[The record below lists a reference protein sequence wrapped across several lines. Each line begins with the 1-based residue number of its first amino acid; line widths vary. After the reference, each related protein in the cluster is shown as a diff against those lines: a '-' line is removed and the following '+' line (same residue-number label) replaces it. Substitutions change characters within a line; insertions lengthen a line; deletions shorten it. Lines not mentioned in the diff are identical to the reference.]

1 MNKVQ
6 LVEAVAAAGKLT
18 KKDAEVAVK
27 AVTDSIVAAL
37 KNGEKVQLV
46 GFGTFE
52 VKARG
57 ERKGRNP
64 QTGATIEIPASRLAA
79 FSASKALK
87 EKLNG

>member
-27 AVTDSIVAAL
+27 AVTDSIVEAL

-52 VKARG
+52 VRERAARTCL
-57 ERKGRNP
+57 NP
-64 QTGATIEIPASRLAA
+64 QTKAKIEVPASKVPA
-79 FSASKALK
+79 FKVGQGLK
-87 EKLNG
+87 NLVK

>member
-18 KKDAEVAVK
+18 KKDAEAAVN
-27 AVTDSIVAAL
+27 ALTASIVDAL

-64 QTGATIEIPASRLAA
+64 KTGAEIVIPASKAPV
-79 FSASKALK
+79 FSAGKSFKDAVK
-87 EKLNG
+87 

>member
-6 LVEAVAAAGKLT
+6 LVDAVAAAGKLT

-27 AVTDSIVAAL
+27 AVTDSIVEAL

-52 VKARG
+52 VKTREAR
-57 ERKGRNP
+57 EGRNP
-64 QTGATIEIPASRLAA
+64 RTGEKITIA
-79 FSASKALK
+79 ASKHPAFTAGK
-87 EKLNG
+87 AFKDAVN

>member
-37 KNGEKVQLV
+37 QNGEKVQLV

-52 VKARG
+52 VKEKAAR
-57 ERKGRNP
+57 ECRNP
-64 QTGATIEIPASRLAA
+64 RTGETVMAGESKRPVFTAGKA
-79 FSASKALK
+79 FKDAI
-87 EKLNG
+87 N

>member
-18 KKDAEVAVK
+18 KKEAEVAVN
-27 AVTDSIVAAL
+27 AVTASIVAAL

-52 VKARG
+52 VKTRG
-57 ERKGRNP
+57 QRKGRNP
-64 QTGATIEIPASRLAA
+64 KTGAEIVIPASKAPA
-79 FSASKALK
+79 FSAGKAFK
-87 EKLNG
+87 DAVN

>member
-27 AVTDSIVAAL
+27 AVTDSIIEAL

-52 VKARG
+52 VKERAAR
-57 ERKGRNP
+57 EGRNP
-64 QTGATIEIPASRLAA
+64 QTGEKITIK
-79 FSASKALK
+79 ASKAPAFTAGK
-87 EKLNG
+87 AFKDSVN